1 MQKEF
6 SRRDFLKGMAVVT
19 ASGLL
24 VACGGGN
31 GTPVKLAFAA
41 MNNFYDQAETLN
53 GYVLCQGF
61 QVKNLSAS
69 DITLDGLLDFETY
82 DKKEREVGVEE
93 AIRALAG
100 SSKTITAKTSAGA
113 VTSIAVLDPASSK
126 TLKPGES
133 AKVWFYAIA
142 PTNETTLDILYQ
154 GVHQCYLSYGK
165 DLPSHEPGG
174 GGGSSASSTVSSS
187 SATSESA
194 SLSTAASEESA
205 SASTA
210 ASEVGVMESPSDS
223 VNREASASR

>member
-1 MQKEF
+1 MGEKF

-31 GTPVKLAFAA
+31 GTPVKLAFVA
-41 MNNFYDQAETLN
+41 MDNFYDQDETPN

-142 PTNETTLDILYQ
+142 PPNETTLDILYQ

-174 GGGSSASSTVSSS
+174 GGSSSASSAVSSS
-187 SATSESA
+187 STTAESA
-194 SLSTAASEESA
+194 ST
-205 SASTA
+205 STA
-210 ASEVGVMESPSDS
+210 ASEVGVMESPSS
-223 VNREASASR
+223 VDREASASR

>member
-1 MQKEF
+1 MGEKF

-31 GTPVKLAFAA
+31 GTPVKLAFVA
-41 MNNFYDQAETLN
+41 MDNFYDQDETLN
-53 GYVLCQGF
+53 SYVLCQGF

-69 DITLDGLLDFETY
+69 DITLDGLLDFKTY

-174 GGGSSASSTVSSS
+174 GGSSSASSTVSSS

-194 SLSTAASEESA
+194 SASTAASEEVA
-205 SASTA
+205 
-210 ASEVGVMESPSDS
+210 VMESPSDS
-223 VNREASASR
+223 VDREASASR

>member
-1 MQKEF
+1 MGEKF

-31 GTPVKLAFAA
+31 GTPVKLAFVA
-41 MNNFYDQAETLN
+41 MDNFYDQAETQN

-142 PTNETTLDILYQ
+142 PNNETTLDILYQ

-187 SATSESA
+187 SATAESA
-194 SLSTAASEESA
+194 SSSTAASE
-205 SASTA
+205 
-210 ASEVGVMESPSDS
+210 EVGVMESPSS
-223 VNREASASR
+223 VDREASASR

>member
-31 GTPVKLAFAA
+31 GTPVKLAFVA
-41 MNNFYDQAETLN
+41 MDNFYDQAETQN

-133 AKVWFYAIA
+133 AKVWFSAIA

-174 GGGSSASSTVSSS
+174 GGGSSASSAVSSS
-187 SATSESA
+187 STTAESA
-194 SLSTAASEESA
+194 SS
-205 SASTA
+205 STA

-223 VNREASASR
+223 VDREASASR

>member
-24 VACGGGN
+24 MACGGGN
-31 GTPVKLAFAA
+31 GTPVKLAFVA
-41 MNNFYDQAETLN
+41 MDNFYDQAETQN

-82 DKKEREVGVEE
+82 NKKERKFGVEE

-133 AKVWFYAIA
+133 AKVWFFAIA

-187 SATSESA
+187 SATAESA
-194 SLSTAASEESA
+194 SS
-205 SASTA
+205 STA
-210 ASEVGVMESPSDS
+210 ASEVGVMESPNDS
-223 VNREASASR
+223 VDREASASR

>member
-1 MQKEF
+1 MGEKF

-31 GTPVKLAFAA
+31 GTQVKLAFVA
-41 MNNFYDQAETLN
+41 MDNFYDQDETPN

-69 DITLDGLLDFETY
+69 DIALDGLLDLETY

-93 AIRALAG
+93 AIRALAD

-133 AKVWFYAIA
+133 AKVWFFAIA
-142 PTNETTLDILYQ
+142 PNNETTLDILYQ

-174 GGGSSASSTVSSS
+174 GGSSSASSTVSSS

-194 SLSTAASEESA
+194 SS
-205 SASTA
+205 STA
-210 ASEVGVMESPSDS
+210 ASEVGVMESPSS
-223 VNREASASR
+223 VDREASASR

>member
-1 MQKEF
+1 MSEKF

-31 GTPVKLAFAA
+31 GTPVKLAFVA
-41 MNNFYDQAETLN
+41 MDNFYDQDETPN

-126 TLKPGES
+126 TLKSGES

-142 PTNETTLDILYQ
+142 PNNETTLDILYQ

-174 GGGSSASSTVSSS
+174 GGSSASSTVSSS

-194 SLSTAASEESA
+194 STSTAASE
-205 SASTA
+205 
-210 ASEVGVMESPSDS
+210 EVGVMESPSS
-223 VNREASASR
+223 VDREASASR

>member
-1 MQKEF
+1 MGEKF

-31 GTPVKLAFAA
+31 GTPVKLAFVA
-41 MNNFYDQAETLN
+41 MDNFYDQDETPN

-82 DKKEREVGVEE
+82 DKKESKVGVEK
-93 AIRALAG
+93 AIRELAG

-133 AKVWFYAIA
+133 AKVWFFAIA
-142 PTNETTLDILYQ
+142 PNNETTLDILYQ

-174 GGGSSASSTVSSS
+174 GGSSSASSTVSSS

-194 SLSTAASEESA
+194 SASTAASEEVA
-205 SASTA
+205 
-210 ASEVGVMESPSDS
+210 VMESPSDS
-223 VNREASASR
+223 VDREASASR

>member
-1 MQKEF
+1 MGEKF

-31 GTPVKLAFAA
+31 GTPVKLAFVA
-41 MNNFYDQAETLN
+41 MDNFYDQAETLN

-61 QVKNLSAS
+61 QVKNLYAS

-82 DKKEREVGVEE
+82 DKKESKVGVEK
-93 AIRALAG
+93 AIRELAG

-142 PTNETTLDILYQ
+142 PNNETTLDILYQ

-174 GGGSSASSTVSSS
+174 GGSGSASSAVSSS
-187 SATSESA
+187 STTAESA
-194 SLSTAASEESA
+194 ST
-205 SASTA
+205 STA
-210 ASEVGVMESPSDS
+210 ASEVGVMESPSS
-223 VNREASASR
+223 VDREASASR

>member
-31 GTPVKLAFAA
+31 GTPVKLAFVA
-41 MNNFYDQAETLN
+41 MDNFYDQAETLN
-53 GYVLCQGF
+53 DYVLCQGF

-133 AKVWFYAIA
+133 AKVWFFAIA
-142 PTNETTLDILYQ
+142 PNNETTLDILYQ

-174 GGGSSASSTVSSS
+174 GGSSSASSTVSSS

-194 SLSTAASEESA
+194 STSTAASEEVA
-205 SASTA
+205 
-210 ASEVGVMESPSDS
+210 VMESPSS
-223 VNREASASR
+223 VDREASASR

>member
-31 GTPVKLAFAA
+31 GTPVKLAFVA
-41 MNNFYDQAETLN
+41 MDDFYDQDETLN

-82 DKKEREVGVEE
+82 DKKERKVGVEE

-174 GGGSSASSTVSSS
+174 GGRAGAVTDRGRA
-187 SATSESA
+187 ATAE
-194 SLSTAASEESA
+194 
-205 SASTA
+205 
-210 ASEVGVMESPSDS
+210 
-223 VNREASASR
+223 

>member
-31 GTPVKLAFAA
+31 GTPVKLAFVA
-41 MNNFYDQAETLN
+41 MDDSYGQDETPN
-53 GYVLCQGF
+53 GYYVLHQVF

-69 DITLDGLLDFETY
+69 DITLDGLLDFETC
-82 DKKEREVGVEE
+82 DKKASEVGDEE
-93 AIRALAG
+93 AAIRALAG

-113 VTSIAVLDPASSK
+113 VTSIAALDPASSK

-133 AKVWFYAIA
+133 AMVWFSAIA

-174 GGGSSASSTVSSS
+174 GGSGSASSAVSSS
-187 SATSESA
+187 STTAESA
-194 SLSTAASEESA
+194 SS
-205 SASTA
+205 STA
-210 ASEVGVMESPSDS
+210 ASEVGVMESPSGS
-223 VNREASASR
+223 VDREASASR

>member
-31 GTPVKLAFAA
+31 GTPVKLAFVA
-41 MNNFYDQAETLN
+41 MDNFYDQAETQN

-82 DKKEREVGVEE
+82 NKKERKFGVEE

-165 DLPSHEPGG
+165 DLPSQEPGG
-174 GGGSSASSTVSSS
+174 GGGSSASSAVSSS

-194 SLSTAASEESA
+194 SASTAASEEVA
-205 SASTA
+205 
-210 ASEVGVMESPSDS
+210 VMESPSDS
-223 VNREASASR
+223 VDREASASR

>member
-1 MQKEF
+1 MGEKF

-31 GTPVKLAFAA
+31 GTPVKLAFVA
-41 MNNFYDQAETLN
+41 MYNFYDQDETLN

-133 AKVWFYAIA
+133 AKVWFFAIA
-142 PTNETTLDILYQ
+142 PNNETTLDILYQ

-174 GGGSSASSTVSSS
+174 GGSSSASSTVSSS

-194 SLSTAASEESA
+194 STSTAASEEVA
-205 SASTA
+205 
-210 ASEVGVMESPSDS
+210 VMESPSS
-223 VNREASASR
+223 VDREASASR

>member
-1 MQKEF
+1 MGEKF

-31 GTPVKLAFAA
+31 GTPVKLAFVA
-41 MNNFYDQAETLN
+41 MDNFYDQDETPN

-133 AKVWFYAIA
+133 AKVWFSAIA
-142 PTNETTLDILYQ
+142 PNNETTLDILYQ

-174 GGGSSASSTVSSS
+174 GGGSSASSAVSSS
-187 SATSESA
+187 ST
-194 SLSTAASEESA
+194 TEESA
-205 SASTA
+205 SSSTA
-210 ASEVGVMESPSDS
+210 ASEVGVMESPSS
-223 VNREASASR
+223 VDREASASR

>member
-1 MQKEF
+1 MGEKF

-31 GTPVKLAFAA
+31 GTPVKLAFVA
-41 MNNFYDQAETLN
+41 MDNFYDQDETLN

-174 GGGSSASSTVSSS
+174 GGSGSASSAVSSS

-194 SLSTAASEESA
+194 STAASED
-205 SASTA
+205 
-210 ASEVGVMESPSDS
+210 GVMESPSDS
-223 VNREASASR
+223 VDREASASR

>member
-31 GTPVKLAFAA
+31 GTPVKLAFVA
-41 MNNFYDQAETLN
+41 MDNFYDQAEILN

-82 DKKEREVGVEE
+82 NNKESKVGVEE

-133 AKVWFYAIA
+133 AKVWFSAIA
-142 PTNETTLDILYQ
+142 PNNETTLDILYQ

-174 GGGSSASSTVSSS
+174 GGGSSASSAVSSS
-187 SATSESA
+187 STTEESA
-194 SLSTAASEESA
+194 SSSTAASEE
-205 SASTA
+205 
-210 ASEVGVMESPSDS
+210 GVMESPSS
-223 VNREASASR
+223 VDREASASR

>member
-31 GTPVKLAFAA
+31 GTPVKLAFVA
-41 MNNFYDQAETLN
+41 MDNFYDQDETPN
-53 GYVLCQGF
+53 GYVLCQGV
-61 QVKNLSAS
+61 QVKIVSAS

-133 AKVWFYAIA
+133 AKVWFFAIA
-142 PTNETTLDILYQ
+142 PNNETTLDILYQ

-174 GGGSSASSTVSSS
+174 GGSSSASSTVSSS
-187 SATSESA
+187 FATS
-194 SLSTAASEESA
+194 ESA

-210 ASEVGVMESPSDS
+210 ASEEVAVMESPSS
-223 VNREASASR
+223 VDREASASR

>member
-31 GTPVKLAFAA
+31 GTPVKLAFVA
-41 MNNFYDQAETLN
+41 MDDSYGQYEIPNS
-53 GYVLCQGF
+53 YVLHQVF

-82 DKKEREVGVEE
+82 NNKESKVSVEE
-93 AIRALAG
+93 AIRELAG

-142 PTNETTLDILYQ
+142 PNNETTLDILYQ

-174 GGGSSASSTVSSS
+174 GGSSSASSTVSSS
-187 SATSESA
+187 ATS
-194 SLSTAASEESA
+194 ESA

-210 ASEVGVMESPSDS
+210 ASEEVAVMESPSDS
-223 VNREASASR
+223 VDREASASR

>member
-24 VACGGGN
+24 VACGGGK
-31 GTPVKLAFAA
+31 GTPVKLAFVA
-41 MNNFYDQAETLN
+41 MDNFYDQDETQN
-53 GYVLCQGF
+53 GYVLHQVF

-69 DITLDGLLDFETY
+69 DITLDGLLDFETCVQ
-82 DKKEREVGVEE
+82 KASEVGEE
-93 AIRALAG
+93 KAIRALAG

-133 AKVWFYAIA
+133 AMVWFSAIA
-142 PTNETTLDILYQ
+142 PNNETTLDILYQ

-174 GGGSSASSTVSSS
+174 GSSSSASSTVSSS
-187 SATSESA
+187 ATS
-194 SLSTAASEESA
+194 ESA

-210 ASEVGVMESPSDS
+210 ASEEVAVMESPRDS
-223 VNREASASR
+223 VDREASASR

>member
-31 GTPVKLAFAA
+31 GTPVKLAFVA
-41 MNNFYDQAETLN
+41 MDNFYDQAETQN

-82 DKKEREVGVEE
+82 NNEARKVGVEE

-113 VTSIAVLDPASSK
+113 VTSIAALDPASSK

-133 AKVWFYAIA
+133 AMVWFSAIA
-142 PTNETTLDILYQ
+142 PANETTLDILYQ

-194 SLSTAASEESA
+194 SSSTAASED
-205 SASTA
+205 
-210 ASEVGVMESPSDS
+210 VGVMESPSDS
-223 VNREASASR
+223 VDREASASR

>member
-31 GTPVKLAFAA
+31 GTPVKLAFVA
-41 MNNFYDQAETLN
+41 MDNFYDQAETQN

-133 AKVWFYAIA
+133 AKVWFSAIA

-165 DLPSHEPGG
+165 DLPSQEPGG
-174 GGGSSASSTVSSS
+174 GGSSSASSTVSSS
-187 SATSESA
+187 SATAE
-194 SLSTAASEESA
+194 

-210 ASEVGVMESPSDS
+210 ASEAGVMESPSS
-223 VNREASASR
+223 VDREASASR

>member
-1 MQKEF
+1 MGEKF
-6 SRRDFLKGMAVVT
+6 SRRGFLKGMAVVT

-31 GTPVKLAFAA
+31 GTPVKLAFVA
-41 MNNFYDQAETLN
+41 MDNFYDQAETQNKN

-82 DKKEREVGVEE
+82 DKKERKVGVEK

-113 VTSIAVLDPASSK
+113 VTSIAALDPASSK

-133 AKVWFYAIA
+133 ATVWFFAIA

-174 GGGSSASSTVSSS
+174 GGSGSASSAVSSS
-187 SATSESA
+187 STTAESA
-194 SLSTAASEESA
+194 SSSTAASEA
-205 SASTA
+205 
-210 ASEVGVMESPSDS
+210 GVMESPSS
-223 VNREASASR
+223 VDREASASR

>member
-1 MQKEF
+1 MGEKF

-31 GTPVKLAFAA
+31 GTPVKLAFVA
-41 MNNFYDQAETLN
+41 MDNFYDQAETQN

-133 AKVWFYAIA
+133 AKVWFSAIA

-174 GGGSSASSTVSSS
+174 GGSGSASSTVSSS

-194 SLSTAASEESA
+194 SSSTAASEA
-205 SASTA
+205 
-210 ASEVGVMESPSDS
+210 GVMESPSS
-223 VNREASASR
+223 VDREASASR

>member
-1 MQKEF
+1 MGEKF
-6 SRRDFLKGMAVVT
+6 SRLDFLKGMAVVT

-31 GTPVKLAFAA
+31 GTPVKLAFVA
-41 MNNFYDQAETLN
+41 MDDFDDQDETPN
-53 GYVLCQGF
+53 GYVLYQVF

-82 DKKEREVGVEE
+82 NKEAREVGDEK

-142 PTNETTLDILYQ
+142 PNNETTLDILYQ

-174 GGGSSASSTVSSS
+174 GGSSSASSTVSSS
-187 SATSESA
+187 ATAESA
-194 SLSTAASEESA
+194 STSTAASE
-205 SASTA
+205 
-210 ASEVGVMESPSDS
+210 EVGVMESPSS
-223 VNREASASR
+223 VDREASASR

>member
-31 GTPVKLAFAA
+31 GTPVKLAFVA
-41 MNNFYDQAETLN
+41 MDNFYDQAETQN

-82 DKKEREVGVEE
+82 DKKERKVGVEK

-133 AKVWFYAIA
+133 AKVWFSAIA

-174 GGGSSASSTVSSS
+174 GGGSSASSAVSSS
-187 SATSESA
+187 STTAESA
-194 SLSTAASEESA
+194 SS
-205 SASTA
+205 STA

-223 VNREASASR
+223 VDREASASR

>member
-6 SRRDFLKGMAVVT
+6 SHRDFLKGMAVVT

-31 GTPVKLAFAA
+31 GTPVKLAFVS
-41 MNNFYDQAETLN
+41 MDNFYDQAETQN

-100 SSKTITAKTSAGA
+100 SSKTITAKASAGA

-133 AKVWFYAIA
+133 AKVWFSAIA

-174 GGGSSASSTVSSS
+174 GGSSSASSTVSSS

-194 SLSTAASEESA
+194 SS
-205 SASTA
+205 STA

-223 VNREASASR
+223 VDREASASR

>member
-1 MQKEF
+1 MGEKF

-31 GTPVKLAFAA
+31 GTPVKLAFVA
-41 MNNFYDQAETLN
+41 MDNFYDQDETPN

-82 DKKEREVGVEE
+82 DKKEREVSVEE

-133 AKVWFYAIA
+133 AKVWFSAIA

-174 GGGSSASSTVSSS
+174 GGSSSASSAVSSG
-187 SATSESA
+187 
-194 SLSTAASEESA
+194 STTEESA
-205 SASTA
+205 SSSTA
-210 ASEVGVMESPSDS
+210 ASEVGVMESPSS
-223 VNREASASR
+223 VDREASASR

>member
-31 GTPVKLAFAA
+31 GTPVKLAFVA
-41 MNNFYDQAETLN
+41 MDHFYDQAETLN

-82 DKKEREVGVEE
+82 DKKEREVGVEK

-133 AKVWFYAIA
+133 AKVWFSAIA
-142 PTNETTLDILYQ
+142 PNNETTLDILYQ

-194 SLSTAASEESA
+194 STAASEEVA
-205 SASTA
+205 
-210 ASEVGVMESPSDS
+210 VMESPSNS
-223 VNREASASR
+223 VDREASASR

>member
-31 GTPVKLAFAA
+31 GTPVKLAFVS
-41 MNNFYDQAETLN
+41 MDNFYDQAETQN

-82 DKKEREVGVEE
+82 DKKERKVGVEE

-133 AKVWFYAIA
+133 AKVWFSAIA

-174 GGGSSASSTVSSS
+174 GGGSSASSAVSSS
-187 SATSESA
+187 STTAESA
-194 SLSTAASEESA
+194 SS
-205 SASTA
+205 STA

-223 VNREASASR
+223 VDREASASR

>member
-31 GTPVKLAFAA
+31 GTPVKLTFVA
-41 MNNFYDQAETLN
+41 MDNFYDQAETQN

-82 DKKEREVGVEE
+82 DKTEREVGVEE

-100 SSKTITAKTSAGA
+100 SSKTITTKTSAGA
-113 VTSIAVLDPASSK
+113 VTSIAVLDPSSPK

-133 AKVWFYAIA
+133 AMVWFFAIA
-142 PTNETTLDILYQ
+142 PSNETTLDILYQ

-165 DLPSHEPGG
+165 GRLDGEVSDSIGG
-174 GGGSSASSTVSSS
+174 GGHGGGTESSSTASS
-187 SATSESA
+187 SA
-194 SLSTAASEESA
+194 A
-205 SASTA
+205 SAEPASSSTA
-210 ASEVGVMESPSDS
+210 ASEVGAIESPSYS
-223 VNREASASR
+223 VGREASASR

>member
-31 GTPVKLAFAA
+31 GTPVKLAFVA
-41 MNNFYDQAETLN
+41 MDDFYDQDETPN

-133 AKVWFYAIA
+133 AKVWFSAIA
-142 PTNETTLDILYQ
+142 PANETTLDILYQ

-174 GGGSSASSTVSSS
+174 GGGSSASSAVSSS
-187 SATSESA
+187 ST
-194 SLSTAASEESA
+194 TAE

-210 ASEVGVMESPSDS
+210 ASEDGVMESPSS
-223 VNREASASR
+223 VDREASASR

>member
-1 MQKEF
+1 MGEKF

-31 GTPVKLAFAA
+31 GTPVKLAFVA
-41 MNNFYDQAETLN
+41 MDNFYDQAETQNEN

-82 DKKEREVGVEE
+82 NNEERKVGVEE

-113 VTSIAVLDPASSK
+113 VTSIAALDPASSK

-142 PTNETTLDILYQ
+142 PTNETTLDILYR

-174 GGGSSASSTVSSS
+174 GGSSSASSAVSSS
-187 SATSESA
+187 SATS
-194 SLSTAASEESA
+194 ESA

-210 ASEVGVMESPSDS
+210 ASEVGVMESPSS
-223 VNREASASR
+223 VDREASASR

>member
-1 MQKEF
+1 MSEKF

-31 GTPVKLAFAA
+31 GTPVKLAFVA
-41 MNNFYDQAETLN
+41 MDNFYDQDETPN
-53 GYVLCQGF
+53 GYVLYQGF

-82 DKKEREVGVEE
+82 DKKEREVGVEK

-133 AKVWFYAIA
+133 AKVWFSAIA

-174 GGGSSASSTVSSS
+174 GGGSSASSAVSSS
-187 SATSESA
+187 SATAESA
-194 SLSTAASEESA
+194 SSSTAVSE
-205 SASTA
+205 
-210 ASEVGVMESPSDS
+210 EVGVMESPSS
-223 VNREASASR
+223 VDREASASR

>member
-1 MQKEF
+1 MGEKF

-31 GTPVKLAFAA
+31 GTPVKLAFVA
-41 MNNFYDQAETLN
+41 MDNFYDQDETPN

-82 DKKEREVGVEE
+82 DKKESKVGVEK
-93 AIRALAG
+93 AIRELAG

-174 GGGSSASSTVSSS
+174 GGSSSASSTVSSS
-187 SATSESA
+187 ATS
-194 SLSTAASEESA
+194 ESA

-210 ASEVGVMESPSDS
+210 ASEDGVMESPSS
-223 VNREASASR
+223 VDREASASR

>member
-31 GTPVKLAFAA
+31 GTPVKLAFVA
-41 MNNFYDQAETLN
+41 MDNFYDQAETQN

-133 AKVWFYAIA
+133 AKV
-142 PTNETTLDILYQ
+142 
-154 GVHQCYLSYGK
+154 
-165 DLPSHEPGG
+165 
-174 GGGSSASSTVSSS
+174 
-187 SATSESA
+187 
-194 SLSTAASEESA
+194 
-205 SASTA
+205 
-210 ASEVGVMESPSDS
+210 
-223 VNREASASR
+223 

>member
-41 MNNFYDQAETLN
+41 MDDFDDQDETPN
-53 GYVLCQGF
+53 GYVLYQVF

-142 PTNETTLDILYQ
+142 PNNETTLDILYQ

-174 GGGSSASSTVSSS
+174 GGSSSASSTVSSS

-194 SLSTAASEESA
+194 S
-205 SASTA
+205 ASTA
-210 ASEVGVMESPSDS
+210 TSEEVAVMESPSDS
-223 VNREASASR
+223 VDREASASR